1 MSKRP
6 TLPSAATERA
16 QCRRKSAYQG
26 TRIALFLVTL
36 AAILA
41 CLVLAA
47 TRGDA
52 SIPAAVICI
61 AAVTVGNLAIT
72 ALLDLADCI
81 LATAARQRL
90 EQLMRQQSAAD
101 RHTT

>member
-1 MSKRP
+1 
-6 TLPSAATERA
+6 
-16 QCRRKSAYQG
+16 
-26 TRIALFLVTL
+26 LFLVTL

-41 CLVLAA
+41 CLLMAA
-47 TRGDA
+47 SLGTMA
-52 SIPAAVICI
+52 IPAAIICLAGVI
-61 AAVTVGNLAIT
+61 VGNLAIT

-81 LATAARQRL
+81 LATAARHRL